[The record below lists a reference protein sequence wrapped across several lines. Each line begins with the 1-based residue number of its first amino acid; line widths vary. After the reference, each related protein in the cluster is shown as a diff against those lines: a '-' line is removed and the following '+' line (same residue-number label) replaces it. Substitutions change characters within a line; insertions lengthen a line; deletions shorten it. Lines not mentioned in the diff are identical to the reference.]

1 MSGLFFEHTT
11 KLRLV
16 HIGSLFELYQ
26 HVVTKLHIR
35 MFKQENHRY
44 PLFVTDQLIPSPLSS
59 PSEIPLSSVSK
70 TSAVILVCIFYLD
83 SSLFND
89 ISAFNLIPFI
99 SYPLCYRI
107 NFLKCLESF
116 YLTLHSPGTYL
127 LALEL
132 CYSHLFCSLF
142 PTQPSATQNNL
153 QDPMFHM
160 LPCCCNFA
168 HAVPPL

>member
-153 QDPMFHM
+153 PF
-160 LPCCCNFA
+160 
-168 HAVPPL
+168 